1 MVCVSNF
8 FVTKSPFST
17 FRYDMVV
24 PGLLADALDCCSSFV
39 FVCVTIIYK
48 KKLAVAWID
57 ESVKDCTS

>member
-1 MVCVSNF
+1 
-8 FVTKSPFST
+8 
-17 FRYDMVV
+17 MVV